1 MHPAIRIVSLIV
13 LGSAMALS
21 QGRAILFATALV
33 LALYVATST
42 LHLAPAWRMLKR
54 MRWLFLSIIVFYF
67 WFTPGEP
74 LVAAASVW
82 IPTVQGVVQG
92 SMRIVALVTLVL
104 AVNLL
109 LQTTARPELLAGLL
123 WITAPLCWLGV
134 AHERL
139 AVPLTLVLEAV
150 PKVQALYGERS
161 GEATGVR
168 ARLARLGDGVA
179 ALFARVLERAEQD
192 ELNPVEVLTAAH
204 PPWYQW
210 SVPFLIFAAMSVTL
224 YSERLT

>member
-13 LGSAMALS
+13 LGSTMALS
-21 QGRAILFATALV
+21 QGRAILFAAALV
-33 LALYVATST
+33 LALYAATST

-74 LVAAASVW
+74 LVDAAAQW
-82 IPTVQGVVQG
+82 LPTVQGVVQG

-109 LQTTARPELLAGLL
+109 LQTTARPQLLAGLL
-123 WITAPLCWLGV
+123 WCTRPLRWFGF

-139 AVPLTLVLEAV
+139 AVRLTLVIEAV
-150 PKVQALYGERS
+150 PQVQALYSESRG
-161 GEATGVR
+161 GTLGVR

-192 ELNPVEVLTAAH
+192 ELNPVEVQTAAN

-210 SVPFLIFAAMSVTL
+210 AVPILIFAAMSVTL
-224 YSERLT
+224 YSERLS